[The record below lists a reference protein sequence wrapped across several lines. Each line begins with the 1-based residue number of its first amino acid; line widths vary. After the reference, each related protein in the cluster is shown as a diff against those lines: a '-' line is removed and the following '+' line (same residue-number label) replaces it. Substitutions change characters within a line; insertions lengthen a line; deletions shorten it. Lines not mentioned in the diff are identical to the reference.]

1 MKWCIARPKKANT
14 LNGFE
19 YACYP
24 GSDKVAVFDNPEQ
37 AKIAML
43 YYGIDDAEAEKQG
56 LLIIPYYTESE
67 EGGEESER
75 VLNTT

>member
-1 MKWCIARPKKANT
+1 MKWCIARPKQGIA

-24 GSDKVAVFDNPEQ
+24 GSGKVAVFDNPKQ

-43 YYGIDDAEAEKQG
+43 CCGIDDAEAEKQG
-56 LLIIPYYTESE
+56 LIILPLLPESE

-75 VLNTT
+75 VLDTT

>member
-1 MKWCIARPKKANT
+1 MKWCIARPKQGIA